1 MRQPANLPRILSGR
15 GQLFQEERPPIDVR
29 YQILLAFTPAL
40 PAVPALPFTPAA
52 PGGVPSVAP
61 RVPAGTDNAIGH
73 VVVLNRA
80 DLWRIDIAAEYQ
92 LALTNGRRCR
102 VTLHHDP
109 HQPFTKYRI
118 WVPSQDLL

>member
-15 GQLFQEERPPIDVR
+15 GQLFQEEHPPIDVR
-29 YQILLAFTPAL
+29 YQILLPLTPAL

-52 PGGVPSVAP
+52 PGGVLSVAP

-80 DLWRIDIAAEYQ
+80 DQALYEAKRAGRGGWRAADD
-92 LALTNGRRCR
+92 R
-102 VTLHHDP
+102 P
-109 HQPFTKYRI
+109 
-118 WVPSQDLL
+118 